1 VNQDGSVEKH
11 SIGQSLLLHLLPGV
25 LVGSCYFAL
34 HPVLDRWGYPSM
46 MALMVAI
53 ALILVPVEL
62 GYLLYQGKKN
72 NGRYS
77 LRGVVLYRTPIPTWQ
92 YFLWVPVLLVIIGV
106 IFTAMKPVDVFLQSS
121 LFSWVPVFESGLKD
135 GYSQEVL
142 VRTYVM
148 LAVFGAVIAPTVEE
162 LYFRGFLLP
171 RMGYAGRWAPLLHS
185 FLFALYHLWTPWMFV
200 TRTLGIVP
208 LAYAVRRRNLNLGIT
223 VHILMN
229 LVDVAVGVVFIVGM
243 GAII

>member
-1 VNQDGSVEKH
+1 VNQNGSAEQH

-25 LVGSCYFAL
+25 LIGSCYFAAL
-34 HPVLDRWGYPSM
+34 PVLDRWGYPSM
-46 MALMVAI
+46 MALLVAMV
-53 ALILVPVEL
+53 LVLVPAEL
-62 GYLLYQGKKN
+62 GYLLLQGKKR

-77 LRGVVLYRTPIPTWQ
+77 LQGVVLYRTSIPTWQ
-92 YFLWVPVLLVIIGV
+92 YFLWVPVLLVVIGV
-106 IFTAMKPVDVFLQSS
+106 IFSAMKPVDAFLQNSVFS
-121 LFSWVPVFESGLKD
+121 LVPAFESGLGG

-142 VRTYVM
+142 IKTYVM
-148 LAVFGAVIAPTVEE
+148 LAVFGAVVGPTVEE
-162 LYFRGFLLP
+162 MYFRGFLLP
-171 RMGYAGRWAPLLHS
+171 RMGYAGKWAPLLHC

-208 LAYAVRRRNLNLGIT
+208 LAYAVQRRNLNLGIT

-229 LVDVAVGVVFIVGM
+229 LVDVVAGVVFIVGM